1 MLHDLKQNPFRKNP
15 CVTYRV
21 LHLSYLDRRP
31 AITNVMLRNF
41 LLGICLKTVLLN
53 KRRDS

>member
-31 AITNVMLRNF
+31 AITNVMLKEFPIGNLSQNRV
-41 LLGICLKTVLLN
+41 IK
-53 KRRDS
+53 